1 MQTVRFAFLLCFLPV
16 LLYRIWR
23 LWRYP
28 ASAPAIAVTC
38 FGVIM
43 WFWLLTFTD
52 IVWSLMPAQFRAAS
66 MGGLLVT
73 TVAACAQVFILG
85 IGASASQEHMRRG
98 LRVVLVVTAAILVVV
113 SLSVSQSQ
121 VLLATKDLHDLTNA
135 LLDGADGGAIIGSVA
150 GNGYL
155 AVTLVQLAWVGFRHA
170 DRTPVGTGLGILAV
184 ASSFEFVAVAFGG
197 IWRPLTR
204 GHDLVSVRYGLM
216 LQSLAGS
223 VGVTLLI
230 AGFVWPP
237 VMLRLQ
243 AWRDSRRLRPLH
255 DSLARA
261 FPQLFPPEESQMRL
275 SDLVFEWTTH
285 IQDGLTLLAQRGGV
299 PLKTDRPAAADL
311 SGRAATV
318 AKWLVGQSVPGFSCE
333 WLRTPVGVSDARW
346 VLAVSDGYRRFG
358 GQLMIDPAGSHM
370 KGAGS

>member
-1 MQTVRFAFLLCFLPV
+1 MQTARFAFLLCFLPV

-28 ASAPAIAVTC
+28 ATAPAIAVTC

-98 LRVVLVVTAAILVVV
+98 LRVILVVTATILVVV
-113 SLSVSQSQ
+113 SLSMSQSQ
-121 VLLATKDLHDLTNA
+121 VLLATKDLHELTNA

-184 ASSFEFVAVAFGG
+184 ASSFEFVAVALGG

-299 PLKTDRPAAADL
+299 PLETDRPAAADL

-358 GQLMIDPAGSHM
+358 GQLVIDSAGSHV

>member
-1 MQTVRFAFLLCFLPV
+1 MQTARFAFLLCFLPV

-28 ASAPAIAVTC
+28 ATAPAIAVTC

-98 LRVVLVVTAAILVVV
+98 LRVILVVTAAILVVV

-121 VLLATKDLHDLTNA
+121 VLLATKDLHELTNA

-184 ASSFEFVAVAFGG
+184 ASSFEFVGVALGG

-204 GHDLVSVRYGLM
+204 GHDLVSVRYGLL

-230 AGFVWPP
+230 VGFVWPP
-237 VMLRLQ
+237 VMLRLR

-261 FPQLFPPEESQMRL
+261 FPQLFPPEES
-275 SDLVFEWTTH
+275 
-285 IQDGLTLLAQRGGV
+285 
-299 PLKTDRPAAADL
+299 
-311 SGRAATV
+311 
-318 AKWLVGQSVPGFSCE
+318 
-333 WLRTPVGVSDARW
+333 
-346 VLAVSDGYRRFG
+346 
-358 GQLMIDPAGSHM
+358 
-370 KGAGS
+370 